1 MEFTEPL
8 LRLAEDSNYNE
19 VLQDELRLDK
29 FNNRITFS
37 ITRNGLFILRNE
49 DIEKLI
55 SFLSEHL
62 KAIK

>member
-19 VLQDELRLDK
+19 FLQDELWVDK
-29 FNNRITFS
+29 FNNAITFN
-37 ITRNGLFILRNE
+37 ITKNGLFTLRNE

-55 SFLSEHL
+55 SVLSQHL
-62 KAIK
+62 ETL